1 MNAVSMNVAEQYV
14 DAFSN
19 LAKESNTVILPA
31 NSGDVSGMV
40 TQVEKKEKN
49 DLSCV

>member
-14 DAFSN
+14 AAFNN

-40 TQVEKKEKN
+40 TQVRDRKIASTKC
-49 DLSCV
+49 L